1 MSTKIENYV
10 SYLKNKNRCPT
21 WGAGVSVILG
31 AANFAG
37 DPSNKREHSV
47 YADPIPTPA
56 PKATDAQRE
65 TGLPGMTNQDTLI
78 KIINLWMLKTLAS
91 NQQIAK
97 EFISLCQ
104 G

>member
-1 MSTKIENYV
+1 MSTKIENHV
-10 SYLKNKNRCPT
+10 SYLKNKNRSPT

-97 EFISLCQ
+97 EFISSCQ